1 MKVKK
6 VLFYAAPVAL
16 AGFLYLGEA
25 TGIGEVLAKT
35 VKTVVKTE
43 TKGKY
48 MGVIQDVTGNNFD
61 YNKYI
66 YELKTALFYC
76 NEYDY
81 YERITETEIQ
91 TEVPDDPQP
100 KDVSVKVVPT
110 VDPEEEAA
118 RAEEEA
124 RAEEAAR
131 AEEEKRRKE
140 EAESAKI
147 REEARE
153 RARQE
158 AIEKA
163 REEAAVKVQKE
174 AEQKTEDFV
183 KEIAKIT
190 EQAIQA
196 SAKADK
202 ANGEAAGTPTAV
214 IKTDYFTCFTQE
226 MLKQLA
232 SNPNVNYEI
241 HYRYQG
247 KRYVVVIPAG
257 TDYSQLKDSNGY
269 YGFRYLDSIF
279 GGYEE
284 GTK

>member
-16 AGFLYLGEA
+16 AGSLYLGGA

-35 VKTVVKTE
+35 VKTVIRTE
-43 TKGKY
+43 TAGEVVNGEHQSFGESRGQEY
-48 MGVIQDVTGNNFD
+48 RDPDGD
-61 YNKYI
+61 YI
-66 YELKTALFYC
+66 YILGTVANSYGKEWVYLKYPIIVT
-76 NEYDY
+76 D
-81 YERITETEIQ
+81 IVTEM
-91 TEVPDDPQP
+91 EVPE
-100 KDVSVKVVPT
+100 DVNVKVVPT
-110 VDPEEEAA
+110 VDPEAEAA
-118 RAEEEA
+118 YQ
-124 RAEEAAR
+124 
-131 AEEEKRRKE
+131 
-140 EAESAKI
+140 
-147 REEARE
+147 REL
-153 RARQE
+153 QE

-163 REEAAVKVQKE
+163 REEAEVKVQKE

-183 KEIAKIT
+183 KEIAKMT
-190 EQAIQA
+190 EQAIQT
-196 SAKADK
+196 SAKEDE
-202 ANGEAAGTPTAV
+202 ANGEEAGTPTAV
-214 IKTDYFTCFTQE
+214 IKTDYFTCFTQD

-232 SNPNVNYEI
+232 ANSNVNYEI

-257 TDYSQLKDSNGY
+257 PDYSQLKDSNGY

>member
-1 MKVKK
+1 MNVKK
-6 VLFYAAPVAL
+6 ALFYAAPVAL

-35 VKTVVKTE
+35 VTTVVKTLMKGDYIGDTV
-43 TKGKY
+43 TKGTL
-48 MGVIQDVTGNNFD
+48 DD
-61 YNKYI
+61 KYI
-66 YELKTALFYC
+66 YEVQTGEDDTFLYK
-76 NEYDY
+76 Y
-81 YERITETEIQ
+81 YKKITETETQ
-91 TEVPDDPQP
+91 TEVPDDPRSS
-100 KDVSVKVVPT
+100 DVSVKVVPT
-110 VDPEEEAA
+110 VDPEAEA
-118 RAEEEA
+118 
-124 RAEEAAR
+124 
-131 AEEEKRRKE
+131 
-140 EAESAKI
+140 
-147 REEARE
+147 ARE

-174 AEQKTEDFV
+174 AEQKTEDFA
-183 KEIAKIT
+183 KEIAKMT

-196 SAKADK
+196 SAKTDEV
-202 ANGEAAGTPTAV
+202 NGEAAGTPTAV

-232 SNPNVNYEI
+232 ANPNVNYEI

>member
-6 VLFYAAPVAL
+6 MLLYAAPVAL
-16 AGFLYLGEA
+16 AGSLYLGGA

-35 VKTVVKTE
+35 VKTVIRTE
-43 TKGKY
+43 TAGEVVNGEHQSFGESRGQEY
-48 MGVIQDVTGNNFD
+48 RNGD
-61 YNKYI
+61 YI
-66 YELKTALFYC
+66 YILGTVADSYGYKQWVYLKYPIIVT
-76 NEYDY
+76 D
-81 YERITETEIQ
+81 IVTEM
-91 TEVPDDPQP
+91 EVPE
-100 KDVSVKVVPT
+100 DVNVKVVPT
-110 VDPEEEAA
+110 VDPEAEAA
-118 RAEEEA
+118 YQ
-124 RAEEAAR
+124 
-131 AEEEKRRKE
+131 
-140 EAESAKI
+140 
-147 REEARE
+147 REL
-153 RARQE
+153 QE

-163 REEAAVKVQKE
+163 REEAEVKVQKE

-183 KEIAKIT
+183 KEIAKMT
-190 EQAIQA
+190 EQAIQT
-196 SAKADK
+196 SAKEDE
-202 ANGEAAGTPTAV
+202 ANGEEAGTPTAV
-214 IKTDYFTCFTQE
+214 IKTDYFTCFTQD

-232 SNPNVNYEI
+232 ANSNVNYEI

>member
-16 AGFLYLGEA
+16 AGSLYLGGA

-35 VKTVVKTE
+35 VKTVIRTE
-43 TKGKY
+43 TAGEVVNGEHQSFGESRGQEY
-48 MGVIQDVTGNNFD
+48 RDPDGD
-61 YNKYI
+61 YI
-66 YELKTALFYC
+66 YILGTVANSYGKAWVYLKYPIIVT
-76 NEYDY
+76 D
-81 YERITETEIQ
+81 IVTEM
-91 TEVPDDPQP
+91 EVPE
-100 KDVSVKVVPT
+100 DVNVKVVPT
-110 VDPEEEAA
+110 VDPEAEAA
-118 RAEEEA
+118 YQ
-124 RAEEAAR
+124 
-131 AEEEKRRKE
+131 
-140 EAESAKI
+140 
-147 REEARE
+147 REL
-153 RARQE
+153 QE

-163 REEAAVKVQKE
+163 REEAEVKVQKE

-183 KEIAKIT
+183 KEIAKMT
-190 EQAIQA
+190 EQAIQT
-196 SAKADK
+196 SAKEDE
-202 ANGEAAGTPTAV
+202 ANGEEAGTPTAV
-214 IKTDYFTCFTQE
+214 IKTDYFTCFTQD

-232 SNPNVNYEI
+232 ANSNVNYEI

>member
-16 AGFLYLGEA
+16 AGFLYIGEA

-35 VKTVVKTE
+35 VKTVIKTE
-43 TKGKY
+43 TKGKW
-48 MGVIQDVTGNNFD
+48 IRD
-61 YNKYI
+61 I
-66 YELKTALFYC
+66 SISFYSVDDKFID
-76 NEYDY
+76 EYYDENDTPY
-81 YERITETEIQ
+81 YKRYERITETEIQ
-91 TEVPDDPQP
+91 TEVPDDPQSS
-100 KDVSVKVVPT
+100 DVSVKVVPT
-110 VDPEEEAA
+110 VDPEAEA
-118 RAEEEA
+118 
-124 RAEEAAR
+124 
-131 AEEEKRRKE
+131 
-140 EAESAKI
+140 
-147 REEARE
+147 ARE

-174 AEQKTEDFV
+174 AEQKTEDFA
-183 KEIAKIT
+183 KEIAKMT

-196 SAKADK
+196 SAKTDEV
-202 ANGEAAGTPTAV
+202 NGEAAGTPTAV

>member
-16 AGFLYLGEA
+16 AGFLYIGEA

-35 VKTVVKTE
+35 VKTVIKTE
-43 TKGKY
+43 TKGKW
-48 MGVIQDVTGNNFD
+48 IRD
-61 YNKYI
+61 I
-66 YELKTALFYC
+66 SISFYSVDDKFID
-76 NEYDY
+76 EYYDENDTPY
-81 YERITETEIQ
+81 YKRYERITETEIQ
-91 TEVPDDPQP
+91 TEVPDDPRSS
-100 KDVSVKVVPT
+100 DVSVKVVPT
-110 VDPEEEAA
+110 VDPEAEAA
-118 RAEEEA
+118 Q
-124 RAEEAAR
+124 
-131 AEEEKRRKE
+131 
-140 EAESAKI
+140 
-147 REEARE
+147 E

-183 KEIAKIT
+183 KEIAKMT
-190 EQAIQA
+190 EQAIQT
-196 SAKADK
+196 SAKEDE
-202 ANGEAAGTPTAV
+202 ANGEEAGTPTAV
-214 IKTDYFTCFTQE
+214 IKTDYFTCFTQD

-232 SNPNVNYEI
+232 ANSNVNYEI

>member
-35 VKTVVKTE
+35 VTTVVKTLMKGDYIGDTV
-43 TKGKY
+43 TKGTL
-48 MGVIQDVTGNNFD
+48 DD
-61 YNKYI
+61 KYI
-66 YELKTALFYC
+66 YEVQTGEDDTFLYK
-76 NEYDY
+76 Y
-81 YERITETEIQ
+81 YKKITETETQ
-91 TEVPDDPQP
+91 TEVPDDPRSS
-100 KDVSVKVVPT
+100 DVSVKVVPT
-110 VDPEEEAA
+110 VDPEAEA
-118 RAEEEA
+118 
-124 RAEEAAR
+124 
-131 AEEEKRRKE
+131 
-140 EAESAKI
+140 
-147 REEARE
+147 
-153 RARQE
+153 ARQE

-174 AEQKTEDFV
+174 AEQKTEDFA
-183 KEIAKIT
+183 KEIAKMT

-196 SAKADK
+196 SAKTDEV
-202 ANGEAAGTPTAV
+202 NGEAAGTPTAV

-232 SNPNVNYEI
+232 ANPNVNYEI

>member
-16 AGFLYLGEA
+16 AGFLYIGEA

-35 VKTVVKTE
+35 VKTVIKTE
-43 TKGKY
+43 TKGKWIRDISISFY
-48 MGVIQDVTGNNFD
+48 SVDDKFIDEYYDENNTP
-61 YNKYI
+61 YYKR
-66 YELKTALFYC
+66 
-76 NEYDY
+76 

-91 TEVPDDPQP
+91 TEVPDDPQSS
-100 KDVSVKVVPT
+100 DVSVKVVPT

-118 RAEEEA
+118 RAEEE
-124 RAEEAAR
+124 
-131 AEEEKRRKE
+131 KRRQE

-174 AEQKTEDFV
+174 AEQKTEDFA
-183 KEIAKIT
+183 KEIAKMT

-196 SAKADK
+196 SAKTDEV
-202 ANGEAAGTPTAV
+202 NGEAAGTPTAV

-232 SNPNVNYEI
+232 ANPNVNYEI

>member
-35 VKTVVKTE
+35 VKTVIQTE
-43 TKGKY
+43 TVGDNAEGYIGFWVDKGQEY
-48 MGVIQDVTGNNFD
+48 RDNS
-61 YNKYI
+61 YI
-66 YELKTALFYC
+66 YKLNTVSNSPEGSH
-76 NEYDY
+76 Y
-81 YERITETEIQ
+81 YLYSKYSITMTETEIQ
-91 TEVPDDPQP
+91 TEVPDDPQSS
-100 KDVSVKVVPT
+100 DVSVKVVPT
-110 VDPEEEAA
+110 VDPEGEA
-118 RAEEEA
+118 
-124 RAEEAAR
+124 
-131 AEEEKRRKE
+131 
-140 EAESAKI
+140 
-147 REEARE
+147 ARE

-196 SAKADK
+196 SAKAGE

-226 MLKQLA
+226 MLEQLA
-232 SNPNVNYEI
+232 ANPNVNYEI

-284 GTK
+284 GIK

>member
-16 AGFLYLGEA
+16 AGFLYIGEA

-35 VKTVVKTE
+35 VKTVIKTE
-43 TKGKY
+43 TKGKW
-48 MGVIQDVTGNNFD
+48 IRD
-61 YNKYI
+61 I
-66 YELKTALFYC
+66 SISFYSVDDKFID
-76 NEYDY
+76 EYYDENDTPY
-81 YERITETEIQ
+81 YKLYERITETEIQ
-91 TEVPDDPQP
+91 TEVPDDPQSS
-100 KDVSVKVVPT
+100 DVSVKVVPT
-110 VDPEEEAA
+110 VDPEAEA
-118 RAEEEA
+118 
-124 RAEEAAR
+124 
-131 AEEEKRRKE
+131 
-140 EAESAKI
+140 
-147 REEARE
+147 ARE

-174 AEQKTEDFV
+174 AEQKTEDFA
-183 KEIAKIT
+183 KEIAKMT

-196 SAKADK
+196 SAKTDEV
-202 ANGEAAGTPTAV
+202 NGEAAGTPTAV
-214 IKTDYFTCFTQE
+214 IKTDYFTCFTQG

-232 SNPNVNYEI
+232 ANPNVNYEI

>member
-6 VLFYAAPVAL
+6 ALFYAAPVAL

-35 VKTVVKTE
+35 VKTVIQME
-43 TKGKY
+43 TVGEY
-48 MGVIQDVTGNNFD
+48 IGSESTSTNNSEEYKD
-61 YNKYI
+61 DNYI
-66 YELKTALFYC
+66 YKLSSVNESAYVYDKYQIIKT
-76 NEYDY
+76 D
-81 YERITETEIQ
+81 IVTE
-91 TEVPDDPQP
+91 TEVPDDPQSS
-100 KDVSVKVVPT
+100 DVSVKVVPT
-110 VDPEEEAA
+110 VDPEAEKAEA
-118 RAEEEA
+118 
-124 RAEEAAR
+124 
-131 AEEEKRRKE
+131 EKRR
-140 EAESAKI
+140 
-147 REEARE
+147 
-153 RARQE
+153 Q
-158 AIEKA
+158 
-163 REEAAVKVQKE
+163 EAAVKVQKE
-174 AEQKTEDFV
+174 AEQKTEDFIN
-183 KEIAKIT
+183 EISKIT

-196 SAKADK
+196 AMKSASGTD
-202 ANGEAAGTPTAV
+202 NAAGTSAAQTSTAV

-232 SNPNVNYEI
+232 ANPNVNYEI

>member
-35 VKTVVKTE
+35 VTTVVKTLMKGDYIGDTV
-43 TKGKY
+43 TKGTL
-48 MGVIQDVTGNNFD
+48 DD
-61 YNKYI
+61 KYI
-66 YELKTALFYC
+66 YEVQTGEDDTFLYK
-76 NEYDY
+76 Y
-81 YERITETEIQ
+81 YKKITETETQ
-91 TEVPDDPQP
+91 TEVPDDPRSS
-100 KDVSVKVVPT
+100 DVSVKVVPT
-110 VDPEEEAA
+110 VDPEAEAA
-118 RAEEEA
+118 YQ
-124 RAEEAAR
+124 
-131 AEEEKRRKE
+131 
-140 EAESAKI
+140 
-147 REEARE
+147 REL
-153 RARQE
+153 QE

-163 REEAAVKVQKE
+163 REEAEVKVQKE
-174 AEQKTEDFV
+174 AEQKTQDFV
-183 KEIAKIT
+183 KEIAKMT

-196 SAKADK
+196 SAKTDEV
-202 ANGEAAGTPTAV
+202 NGEAAGTPTAV
-214 IKTDYFTCFTQE
+214 IKTDYFTCFTQG

-232 SNPNVNYEI
+232 ANPNVNYEI

>member
-16 AGFLYLGEA
+16 AGSLYLGGA

-35 VKTVVKTE
+35 VKTVIRTE
-43 TKGKY
+43 TAGEVVNGEHQSFGESRGQEY
-48 MGVIQDVTGNNFD
+48 RDPDGD
-61 YNKYI
+61 YI
-66 YELKTALFYC
+66 YILGTVANSYGKEWVYLKYPIIVT
-76 NEYDY
+76 D
-81 YERITETEIQ
+81 IVTEM
-91 TEVPDDPQP
+91 EVPE
-100 KDVSVKVVPT
+100 DVNVKVVPT
-110 VDPEEEAA
+110 VDPEAEAA
-118 RAEEEA
+118 YQ
-124 RAEEAAR
+124 
-131 AEEEKRRKE
+131 
-140 EAESAKI
+140 
-147 REEARE
+147 REL
-153 RARQE
+153 QE

-174 AEQKTEDFV
+174 AEQKTEDFA
-183 KEIAKIT
+183 KEIAKMT

-196 SAKADK
+196 SAKTDEI
-202 ANGEAAGTPTAV
+202 NGEAAGTPTAV

>member
-16 AGFLYLGEA
+16 AGSLYLGEA

-35 VKTVVKTE
+35 VTTVVKTLMKGDYIGQTV
-43 TKGKY
+43 TKGTL
-48 MGVIQDVTGNNFD
+48 DD
-61 YNKYI
+61 KYI
-66 YELKTALFYC
+66 YEVQTGEGDIFVYK
-76 NEYDY
+76 Y
-81 YERITETEIQ
+81 YKKITETEIQ
-91 TEVPDDPQP
+91 TEVPDDPRSS
-100 KDVSVKVVPT
+100 DVSVKVVPT
-110 VDPEEEAA
+110 VDPEAEAA
-118 RAEEEA
+118 Q
-124 RAEEAAR
+124 
-131 AEEEKRRKE
+131 
-140 EAESAKI
+140 
-147 REEARE
+147 E

-163 REEAAVKVQKE
+163 REEAEVKVQKE

-183 KEIAKIT
+183 KEIAKMT
-190 EQAIQA
+190 EQAIQT
-196 SAKADK
+196 SAKEDE
-202 ANGEAAGTPTAV
+202 ANGEEAGTPTAV

-232 SNPNVNYEI
+232 ANPNVNYEI

>member
-16 AGFLYLGEA
+16 AGFLYIGEA

-35 VKTVVKTE
+35 VKTVIKTE
-43 TKGKY
+43 TKGKW
-48 MGVIQDVTGNNFD
+48 IRD
-61 YNKYI
+61 I
-66 YELKTALFYC
+66 SISFYSVDDKFID
-76 NEYDY
+76 EYYDENDTPY
-81 YERITETEIQ
+81 YKRYERITETEIQ
-91 TEVPDDPQP
+91 TEVPDDPQSS
-100 KDVSVKVVPT
+100 DVSVKVVPT
-110 VDPEEEAA
+110 VDPEAEA
-118 RAEEEA
+118 
-124 RAEEAAR
+124 
-131 AEEEKRRKE
+131 
-140 EAESAKI
+140 
-147 REEARE
+147 ARE

-163 REEAAVKVQKE
+163 REEAEVKVQKE
-174 AEQKTEDFV
+174 AEQKTQDFV
-183 KEIAKIT
+183 KEIAKMT

-196 SAKADK
+196 SAKTDEV
-202 ANGEAAGTPTAV
+202 NGEAAGTPTAV

-232 SNPNVNYEI
+232 ANPNVNYEI

>member
-6 VLFYAAPVAL
+6 ALFYAAPVAL
-16 AGFLYLGEA
+16 AGFLYIGEA

-35 VKTVVKTE
+35 VTTVVKTE
-43 TKGKY
+43 TKGNY
-48 MGVIQDVTGNNFD
+48 MGVFTLRSGNAFD
-61 YNKYI
+61 SDKYI
-66 YELKTALFYC
+66 YELISLSVDGDR
-76 NEYDY
+76 YDY

-91 TEVPDDPQP
+91 TEVPDGPQP
-100 KDVSVKVVPT
+100 EDVSVKVVPT
-110 VDPEEEAA
+110 VDPEAEA
-118 RAEEEA
+118 
-124 RAEEAAR
+124 
-131 AEEEKRRKE
+131 
-140 EAESAKI
+140 
-147 REEARE
+147 ARE

-174 AEQKTEDFV
+174 AEQKTEDFA
-183 KEIAKIT
+183 KEIAKMT

-196 SAKADK
+196 SAKTDEI
-202 ANGEAAGTPTAV
+202 NGEAAGTPTAV
-214 IKTDYFTCFTQE
+214 IKTDYFTCFTQG

>member
-6 VLFYAAPVAL
+6 VLFYAAPVAF
-16 AGFLYLGEA
+16 AGFLYIGEA

-35 VKTVVKTE
+35 VKTVIQTE
-43 TKGKY
+43 TVGDNVEGYVSVREDKGQEY
-48 MGVIQDVTGNNFD
+48 RDNS
-61 YNKYI
+61 YI
-66 YELKTALFYC
+66 YKLIEVIRSPWD
-76 NEYDY
+76 EYQY
-81 YERITETEIQ
+81 AKYSITMTETEIQ
-91 TEVPDDPQP
+91 TEVPDDPRSS
-100 KDVSVKVVPT
+100 DVSVKVVPT
-110 VDPEEEAA
+110 VDPEAEA
-118 RAEEEA
+118 
-124 RAEEAAR
+124 
-131 AEEEKRRKE
+131 
-140 EAESAKI
+140 
-147 REEARE
+147 ARE

-174 AEQKTEDFV
+174 AEQKTEDFA
-183 KEIAKIT
+183 KEIAKMT

-196 SAKADK
+196 SAKTDEV
-202 ANGEAAGTPTAV
+202 NGEAAGTPTAV

-232 SNPNVNYEI
+232 ANPNVNYEI

>member
-16 AGFLYLGEA
+16 AGFLYIGEA

-35 VKTVVKTE
+35 VKTVIKTE
-43 TKGKY
+43 TKGKW
-48 MGVIQDVTGNNFD
+48 IRD
-61 YNKYI
+61 I
-66 YELKTALFYC
+66 SISFYSVDDKFID
-76 NEYDY
+76 EYYDENDTPY
-81 YERITETEIQ
+81 YKRYERITETEIQ
-91 TEVPDDPQP
+91 TEVPDDPQSS
-100 KDVSVKVVPT
+100 DVSVKVVPT
-110 VDPEEEAA
+110 VDPEAEA
-118 RAEEEA
+118 
-124 RAEEAAR
+124 
-131 AEEEKRRKE
+131 
-140 EAESAKI
+140 
-147 REEARE
+147 ARE

-174 AEQKTEDFV
+174 AEQKTEDFA
-183 KEIAKIT
+183 KEIAKMT

-196 SAKADK
+196 SAKTDEV
-202 ANGEAAGTPTAV
+202 NGEAAGTPTAV
-214 IKTDYFTCFTQE
+214 IKTDYFTCFTQG

-232 SNPNVNYEI
+232 ANPNVNYEI

-279 GGYEE
+279 GGFF
-284 GTK
+284 

>member
-1 MKVKK
+1 MNVKK
-6 VLFYAAPVAL
+6 ALFYAAPVAL
-16 AGFLYLGEA
+16 AGFLYIGEA

-35 VKTVVKTE
+35 VKTVIRTE
-43 TKGKY
+43 TAGEVVNGEHQSFGESRGQEY
-48 MGVIQDVTGNNFD
+48 RDPDGD
-61 YNKYI
+61 YI
-66 YELKTALFYC
+66 YILGTVANSYGKEWVYLKYPIIVT
-76 NEYDY
+76 D
-81 YERITETEIQ
+81 IVTEM
-91 TEVPDDPQP
+91 EVPE
-100 KDVSVKVVPT
+100 DVNVKVVPT
-110 VDPEEEAA
+110 VDPEAEAA
-118 RAEEEA
+118 YQ
-124 RAEEAAR
+124 
-131 AEEEKRRKE
+131 
-140 EAESAKI
+140 
-147 REEARE
+147 REL
-153 RARQE
+153 QE

-163 REEAAVKVQKE
+163 REEAEVKVQKE

-183 KEIAKIT
+183 KEIAKMT
-190 EQAIQA
+190 EQAIQT
-196 SAKADK
+196 SAKEDE
-202 ANGEAAGTPTAV
+202 ANGEEAGTPTAV

-232 SNPNVNYEI
+232 ANSNVNYEI

>member
-16 AGFLYLGEA
+16 AGFLYIGEA

-35 VKTVVKTE
+35 VKTVIKTE
-43 TKGKY
+43 TKGKW
-48 MGVIQDVTGNNFD
+48 IRD
-61 YNKYI
+61 I
-66 YELKTALFYC
+66 SISFYSVDDKFID
-76 NEYDY
+76 EYYDENDTPY
-81 YERITETEIQ
+81 YKRYERITETEIQ
-91 TEVPDDPQP
+91 TEVPDDPRSS
-100 KDVSVKVVPT
+100 DVSVKVVPT
-110 VDPEEEAA
+110 VDPEAEA
-118 RAEEEA
+118 
-124 RAEEAAR
+124 
-131 AEEEKRRKE
+131 
-140 EAESAKI
+140 
-147 REEARE
+147 ARE

-174 AEQKTEDFV
+174 AEQKTEDFA
-183 KEIAKIT
+183 KEIAKMT

-196 SAKADK
+196 SAKTDEV
-202 ANGEAAGTPTAV
+202 NGEAAGTPTAV
-214 IKTDYFTCFTQE
+214 IKTDYFTCFTQG

-232 SNPNVNYEI
+232 ANPNVNYEI

>member
-6 VLFYAAPVAL
+6 ALFYAAPVAL

-35 VKTVVKTE
+35 VKTVIQME
-43 TKGKY
+43 TVGEY
-48 MGVIQDVTGNNFD
+48 IGSESTSTNNSKEYKD
-61 YNKYI
+61 DNYI
-66 YELKTALFYC
+66 YKLSSVNESAYVYDKYQIIKT
-76 NEYDY
+76 D
-81 YERITETEIQ
+81 IVTE
-91 TEVPDDPQP
+91 TEVPDDPQSS
-100 KDVSVKVVPT
+100 DVSVKVVPT
-110 VDPEEEAA
+110 VDPEAEKAEA
-118 RAEEEA
+118 
-124 RAEEAAR
+124 
-131 AEEEKRRKE
+131 EKRR
-140 EAESAKI
+140 
-147 REEARE
+147 
-153 RARQE
+153 Q
-158 AIEKA
+158 
-163 REEAAVKVQKE
+163 EAAVKVQKE
-174 AEQKTEDFV
+174 AEQKTEDFIN
-183 KEIAKIT
+183 EISKIT

-196 SAKADK
+196 AMKSASGTD
-202 ANGEAAGTPTAV
+202 NAAGTSAAQTSTAV

>member
-6 VLFYAAPVAL
+6 MLFYAAPVAL
-16 AGFLYLGEA
+16 AGSLYLGGA

-35 VKTVVKTE
+35 VKTVIRTE
-43 TKGKY
+43 TAGEVVNGEHQSFGESQGQEY
-48 MGVIQDVTGNNFD
+48 RNGD
-61 YNKYI
+61 YI
-66 YELKTALFYC
+66 YILGTVANSYGKEWVYLKYPIIET
-76 NEYDY
+76 D
-81 YERITETEIQ
+81 IVTEM
-91 TEVPDDPQP
+91 EVPE
-100 KDVSVKVVPT
+100 DVNVKVVPT
-110 VDPEEEAA
+110 VDPEAEAA
-118 RAEEEA
+118 YQ
-124 RAEEAAR
+124 
-131 AEEEKRRKE
+131 
-140 EAESAKI
+140 
-147 REEARE
+147 REL
-153 RARQE
+153 QE

-163 REEAAVKVQKE
+163 REEAEVKVQKE

-183 KEIAKIT
+183 KEIAKMT
-190 EQAIQA
+190 EQAIQT
-196 SAKADK
+196 SAKEDE
-202 ANGEAAGTPTAV
+202 ANGEEAGTPTAV
-214 IKTDYFTCFTQE
+214 IKTDYFTCFTQD

-232 SNPNVNYEI
+232 ANSNVNYEI

>member
-1 MKVKK
+1 MNVKK
-6 VLFYAAPVAL
+6 ALFYAAPVAL

-35 VKTVVKTE
+35 VKTVIQME
-43 TKGKY
+43 TVGEY
-48 MGVIQDVTGNNFD
+48 IGSESTSTNNSEEYKD
-61 YNKYI
+61 DNYI
-66 YELKTALFYC
+66 YKLRSVNESAYVYDKYQIIKT
-76 NEYDY
+76 D
-81 YERITETEIQ
+81 IVTE
-91 TEVPDDPQP
+91 TEVPDDPQSS
-100 KDVSVKVVPT
+100 DVSVKVVPT
-110 VDPEEEAA
+110 VDPEAEKAEA
-118 RAEEEA
+118 
-124 RAEEAAR
+124 
-131 AEEEKRRKE
+131 EKRR
-140 EAESAKI
+140 
-147 REEARE
+147 
-153 RARQE
+153 Q
-158 AIEKA
+158 
-163 REEAAVKVQKE
+163 EAAVKVQKE
-174 AEQKTEDFV
+174 AEQKTEDFIN
-183 KEIAKIT
+183 EISKIT

-196 SAKADK
+196 AMKSASGTD
-202 ANGEAAGTPTAV
+202 NAAGTSAAQTSTAV

-232 SNPNVNYEI
+232 ANPNVNYEI

>member
-1 MKVKK
+1 MNVKK
-6 VLFYAAPVAL
+6 ALFYAAPVAL
-16 AGFLYLGEA
+16 AGFLYIGEA

-35 VKTVVKTE
+35 VKTVIKTE
-43 TKGKY
+43 TKGKW
-48 MGVIQDVTGNNFD
+48 IRD
-61 YNKYI
+61 I
-66 YELKTALFYC
+66 SISFYSVDDKFID
-76 NEYDY
+76 EYCDENDTPY
-81 YERITETEIQ
+81 YKRYERITETETQ
-91 TEVPDDPQP
+91 TEVPDDPRSS
-100 KDVSVKVVPT
+100 DVSVKVVPT
-110 VDPEEEAA
+110 VDPEAEA
-118 RAEEEA
+118 
-124 RAEEAAR
+124 
-131 AEEEKRRKE
+131 
-140 EAESAKI
+140 
-147 REEARE
+147 ARE

-174 AEQKTEDFV
+174 AEQKTEDFA
-183 KEIAKIT
+183 KEIAKMT

-196 SAKADK
+196 SAKTDEI
-202 ANGEAAGTPTAV
+202 NGEAAGTPTAV

>member
-16 AGFLYLGEA
+16 AGFLYIGEA

-35 VKTVVKTE
+35 VKTVIKTE
-43 TKGKY
+43 TKGKW
-48 MGVIQDVTGNNFD
+48 IRD
-61 YNKYI
+61 I
-66 YELKTALFYC
+66 SISFYSVDDKFID
-76 NEYDY
+76 EYYDENDTPY
-81 YERITETEIQ
+81 YKRYERITETEIQ
-91 TEVPDDPQP
+91 TEVSDDSQSS
-100 KDVSVKVVPT
+100 DVSVKVVPT
-110 VDPEEEAA
+110 VDPEAEA
-118 RAEEEA
+118 
-124 RAEEAAR
+124 
-131 AEEEKRRKE
+131 
-140 EAESAKI
+140 
-147 REEARE
+147 ARE

-158 AIEKA
+158 VIEKA

-183 KEIAKIT
+183 KEIAKMT
-190 EQAIQA
+190 EQAIQT
-196 SAKADK
+196 SAKADE
-202 ANGEAAGTPTAV
+202 ANGEEAGTPTAV

-232 SNPNVNYEI
+232 ANPNVNYEI

>member
-16 AGFLYLGEA
+16 AGFLYIGEA

-35 VKTVVKTE
+35 VKTVIKTE
-43 TKGKY
+43 TKGKW
-48 MGVIQDVTGNNFD
+48 IRD
-61 YNKYI
+61 I
-66 YELKTALFYC
+66 SISFYSVDDKFID
-76 NEYDY
+76 EYYDENDTPY
-81 YERITETEIQ
+81 YKRYERITETEIQ
-91 TEVPDDPQP
+91 TEVPDDPQSS
-100 KDVSVKVVPT
+100 DVSVKVVPT
-110 VDPEEEAA
+110 VDPEAEA
-118 RAEEEA
+118 
-124 RAEEAAR
+124 
-131 AEEEKRRKE
+131 
-140 EAESAKI
+140 
-147 REEARE
+147 ARE

-174 AEQKTEDFV
+174 AEQKTEDFA
-183 KEIAKIT
+183 KEIAKMT

-196 SAKADK
+196 SAKTDEV
-202 ANGEAAGTPTAV
+202 NGEAAGTPTAV
-214 IKTDYFTCFTQE
+214 IKTDYFTCFTQG

-232 SNPNVNYEI
+232 ANPNVNYEI

-257 TDYSQLKDSNGY
+257 TNYSQLKDSNGY

>member
-16 AGFLYLGEA
+16 AGFLYIGEA

-35 VKTVVKTE
+35 VKTVIKTE
-43 TKGKY
+43 TKGKW
-48 MGVIQDVTGNNFD
+48 IRD
-61 YNKYI
+61 I
-66 YELKTALFYC
+66 SISFYSVDDKFID
-76 NEYDY
+76 EYYDENDTPY
-81 YERITETEIQ
+81 YKRYERITETETQ
-91 TEVPDDPQP
+91 TEVPDDPRSS
-100 KDVSVKVVPT
+100 DVSVKVVPT
-110 VDPEEEAA
+110 VDPEAEA
-118 RAEEEA
+118 
-124 RAEEAAR
+124 
-131 AEEEKRRKE
+131 
-140 EAESAKI
+140 
-147 REEARE
+147 ARE

-174 AEQKTEDFV
+174 AEQKTEDFA
-183 KEIAKIT
+183 KEIAKMT

-196 SAKADK
+196 SAKTDEI
-202 ANGEAAGTPTAV
+202 NGEAAGTPTAV

>member
-16 AGFLYLGEA
+16 AGFLYIGEA

-35 VKTVVKTE
+35 VKTVIKTE
-43 TKGKY
+43 TKGKW
-48 MGVIQDVTGNNFD
+48 IRD
-61 YNKYI
+61 I
-66 YELKTALFYC
+66 SISFYSVDDKFID
-76 NEYDY
+76 EYYDENDTPY
-81 YERITETEIQ
+81 YKRYERITETEIQ
-91 TEVPDDPQP
+91 TEVPDDPQSS
-100 KDVSVKVVPT
+100 DVSVKVVPT
-110 VDPEEEAA
+110 VDPEAEAA
-118 RAEEEA
+118 YQ
-124 RAEEAAR
+124 
-131 AEEEKRRKE
+131 
-140 EAESAKI
+140 
-147 REEARE
+147 REL
-153 RARQE
+153 QE

-163 REEAAVKVQKE
+163 REEVKVQKE
-174 AEQKTEDFV
+174 AEQKTQDFV
-183 KEIAKIT
+183 KEIAKMT

-196 SAKADK
+196 SAKTDEV
-202 ANGEAAGTPTAV
+202 NGEAAGTPTAV
-214 IKTDYFTCFTQE
+214 IKTDYFTCFTQG

-232 SNPNVNYEI
+232 ANPNVNYEI

>member
-35 VKTVVKTE
+35 VKTVIKTE
-43 TKGKY
+43 TKGKW
-48 MGVIQDVTGNNFD
+48 IRD
-61 YNKYI
+61 I
-66 YELKTALFYC
+66 SISFYSVDDKFID
-76 NEYDY
+76 EYYDENDTPY
-81 YERITETEIQ
+81 YKRYERITETEIQ
-91 TEVPDDPQP
+91 TEVPDDPQSS
-100 KDVSVKVVPT
+100 DVSVKVVPT
-110 VDPEEEAA
+110 VDPEAEA
-118 RAEEEA
+118 
-124 RAEEAAR
+124 
-131 AEEEKRRKE
+131 
-140 EAESAKI
+140 
-147 REEARE
+147 ARE

-174 AEQKTEDFV
+174 AEQKTEDFA
-183 KEIAKIT
+183 KEIAKMT

-196 SAKADK
+196 SAKTDEV
-202 ANGEAAGTPTAV
+202 NGEAAGTPTAV
-214 IKTDYFTCFTQE
+214 IKTDYFTCFTQG

-232 SNPNVNYEI
+232 ANPNVNYEI

>member
-16 AGFLYLGEA
+16 AGFLYIGEA

-35 VKTVVKTE
+35 VKTVIKTE
-43 TKGKY
+43 TKGKW
-48 MGVIQDVTGNNFD
+48 IRD
-61 YNKYI
+61 I
-66 YELKTALFYC
+66 SISFYSVDDKFID
-76 NEYDY
+76 EYYDENDTPY
-81 YERITETEIQ
+81 YKRYERITETEIQ
-91 TEVPDDPQP
+91 TEVPDDPQSS
-100 KDVSVKVVPT
+100 DVSVKVVPT
-110 VDPEEEAA
+110 VDPEAEA
-118 RAEEEA
+118 
-124 RAEEAAR
+124 
-131 AEEEKRRKE
+131 
-140 EAESAKI
+140 
-147 REEARE
+147 ARE

-174 AEQKTEDFV
+174 AEQKTEDFA
-183 KEIAKIT
+183 KEIAKMT

-196 SAKADK
+196 SAKTDEV
-202 ANGEAAGTPTAV
+202 NGEAAGTPTAV

-232 SNPNVNYEI
+232 ANPNVNYEI

-269 YGFRYLDSIF
+269 YGFRYLDGIF

>member
-16 AGFLYLGEA
+16 AGFVYIGEA

-35 VKTVVKTE
+35 VKTVIKTE
-43 TKGKY
+43 TKGKW
-48 MGVIQDVTGNNFD
+48 IRD
-61 YNKYI
+61 I
-66 YELKTALFYC
+66 SISFYSVDDKFID
-76 NEYDY
+76 EYYDENDTPY
-81 YERITETEIQ
+81 YKRYERITETEIQ
-91 TEVPDDPQP
+91 TEVPDDPRSS
-100 KDVSVKVVPT
+100 DVSVKVVPT
-110 VDPEEEAA
+110 VDPEAEAA
-118 RAEEEA
+118 Q
-124 RAEEAAR
+124 
-131 AEEEKRRKE
+131 
-140 EAESAKI
+140 
-147 REEARE
+147 E

-163 REEAAVKVQKE
+163 REEAEVKVQKE

-183 KEIAKIT
+183 KEIAKMT
-190 EQAIQA
+190 EQAIQT
-196 SAKADK
+196 SAKEDE
-202 ANGEAAGTPTAV
+202 ANGEEAGTPTAV
-214 IKTDYFTCFTQE
+214 IKTDYFTCFTQD

-232 SNPNVNYEI
+232 ANSNVNYEI

>member
-6 VLFYAAPVAL
+6 MLFYAAPVAL
-16 AGFLYLGEA
+16 AGSLYLGGT

-35 VKTVVKTE
+35 VKTVIRTE
-43 TKGKY
+43 TAGEVVNGEHQSFEESRGQEY
-48 MGVIQDVTGNNFD
+48 RDPDGD
-61 YNKYI
+61 YI
-66 YELKTALFYC
+66 YILGTVANSYGKEWVYLKYPIIVT
-76 NEYDY
+76 D
-81 YERITETEIQ
+81 IVTEM
-91 TEVPDDPQP
+91 EVPE
-100 KDVSVKVVPT
+100 DVNVKVVPT
-110 VDPEEEAA
+110 VDPEAEAA
-118 RAEEEA
+118 YQ
-124 RAEEAAR
+124 
-131 AEEEKRRKE
+131 
-140 EAESAKI
+140 
-147 REEARE
+147 REL
-153 RARQE
+153 QE

-163 REEAAVKVQKE
+163 REEAEVKVQKE

-183 KEIAKIT
+183 KEIAKMT
-190 EQAIQA
+190 EQAIQT
-196 SAKADK
+196 SAKEDE
-202 ANGEAAGTPTAV
+202 ANGEEAGTPTAV
-214 IKTDYFTCFTQE
+214 IKTDYFTCFTQD

-232 SNPNVNYEI
+232 ANSNVNYEI

>member
-35 VKTVVKTE
+35 VTTVVKTLMKGDYIGE
-43 TKGKY
+43 TVTKGTL
-48 MGVIQDVTGNNFD
+48 DD
-61 YNKYI
+61 KYI
-66 YELKTALFYC
+66 YEVQTGEDDTFLYK
-76 NEYDY
+76 Y
-81 YERITETEIQ
+81 YKKITETETQ
-91 TEVPDDPQP
+91 TEVPDDPRSS
-100 KDVSVKVVPT
+100 DVSVKVVPT
-110 VDPEEEAA
+110 VDPEAEA
-118 RAEEEA
+118 
-124 RAEEAAR
+124 
-131 AEEEKRRKE
+131 
-140 EAESAKI
+140 
-147 REEARE
+147 ARE

-174 AEQKTEDFV
+174 AEQKTEDFA
-183 KEIAKIT
+183 KEIAKMT

-196 SAKADK
+196 SAKTDEV
-202 ANGEAAGTPTAV
+202 NGEAAGTPTAV
-214 IKTDYFTCFTQE
+214 IKTDYFTCFTQG

-232 SNPNVNYEI
+232 ANPNVNYEI

>member
-35 VKTVVKTE
+35 VKTVIKTE
-43 TKGKY
+43 TKGKWISNLSISVY
-48 MGVIQDVTGNNFD
+48 SADDKFID
-61 YNKYI
+61 
-66 YELKTALFYC
+66 
-76 NEYDY
+76 EYYDENDTPY
-81 YERITETEIQ
+81 YKRYERITETEIQ
-91 TEVPDDPQP
+91 TEVPDDPQSS
-100 KDVSVKVVPT
+100 DVSVKVVPT
-110 VDPEEEAA
+110 VDPEAEA
-118 RAEEEA
+118 
-124 RAEEAAR
+124 
-131 AEEEKRRKE
+131 
-140 EAESAKI
+140 
-147 REEARE
+147 ARE

-174 AEQKTEDFV
+174 AEQKTEDFA
-183 KEIAKIT
+183 KEIAKMT

-196 SAKADK
+196 SAKTDEV
-202 ANGEAAGTPTAV
+202 NGEAAGTPTAV

-232 SNPNVNYEI
+232 ANPNVNYEI

>member
-1 MKVKK
+1 MNVKK
-6 VLFYAAPVAL
+6 ALFYAAPVAL
-16 AGFLYLGEA
+16 AGFLYIGEA

-35 VKTVVKTE
+35 VRTVIRTE
-43 TKGKY
+43 TAVGEREQVGIDYKTDEKFTTENYICIFFTKGTEGSSPFVYHKY
-48 MGVIQDVTGNNFD
+48 PIIETGIVT
-61 YNKYI
+61 
-66 YELKTALFYC
+66 E
-76 NEYDY
+76 
-81 YERITETEIQ
+81 
-91 TEVPDDPQP
+91 TEVPDDSQSS
-100 KDVSVKVVPT
+100 DVSVKVVPT
-110 VDPEEEAA
+110 VDPEAEA
-118 RAEEEA
+118 
-124 RAEEAAR
+124 
-131 AEEEKRRKE
+131 
-140 EAESAKI
+140 
-147 REEARE
+147 ARE

-163 REEAAVKVQKE
+163 REEAAVKVQEE
-174 AEQKTEDFV
+174 AEQKTEDFA
-183 KEIAKIT
+183 KEIAKMT

-196 SAKADK
+196 SAKTDEV
-202 ANGEAAGTPTAV
+202 NGEAAGTPTAV

-232 SNPNVNYEI
+232 ANPNVNYEI

>member
-1 MKVKK
+1 MNVKK

-16 AGFLYLGEA
+16 AGFLYIGEA

-35 VKTVVKTE
+35 VKTVIKTE
-43 TKGKY
+43 TKGKW
-48 MGVIQDVTGNNFD
+48 ITDIKITD
-61 YNKYI
+61 YLRDDKFIDEKVDI
-66 YELKTALFYC
+66 YYKR
-76 NEYDY
+76 
-81 YERITETEIQ
+81 YEKITETETQ

-100 KDVSVKVVPT
+100 EDVSVKVVPT
-110 VDPEEEAA
+110 VDPEAEAA
-118 RAEEEA
+118 YQ
-124 RAEEAAR
+124 
-131 AEEEKRRKE
+131 
-140 EAESAKI
+140 
-147 REEARE
+147 REL
-153 RARQE
+153 QE

-163 REEAAVKVQKE
+163 REEAEVKVQKE
-174 AEQKTEDFV
+174 AEQKTQDFV
-183 KEIAKIT
+183 KEIAKMT

-196 SAKADK
+196 SAKTDEV
-202 ANGEAAGTPTAV
+202 NGEAAGTPTAV
-214 IKTDYFTCFTQE
+214 IKTDYFTCFTQG

-232 SNPNVNYEI
+232 ANPNVNYEI

>member
-6 VLFYAAPVAL
+6 MLFYAAPVAL
-16 AGFLYLGEA
+16 AGFLYLGET

-35 VKTVVKTE
+35 VTTVIKIE
-43 TKGKY
+43 TKGKHL
-48 MGVIQDVTGNNFD
+48 GVTNIYLSNNNFNHD
-61 YNKYI
+61 KYI
-66 YELKTALFYC
+66 YVCKAVSALDY
-76 NEYDY
+76 EQYDY
-81 YERITETEIQ
+81 YEKITETETQ

-100 KDVSVKVVPT
+100 EDVSVKVVPT
-110 VDPEEEAA
+110 VDPEAEAV
-118 RAEEEA
+118 
-124 RAEEAAR
+124 
-131 AEEEKRRKE
+131 KVQKE
-140 EAESAKI
+140 
-147 REEARE
+147 
-153 RARQE
+153 
-158 AIEKA
+158 
-163 REEAAVKVQKE
+163 AVKVQKE
-174 AEQKTEDFV
+174 AEQKTEDFM

-232 SNPNVNYEI
+232 ANPNVNYEI

-284 GTK
+284 GIK

>member
-1 MKVKK
+1 MTDIV
-6 VLFYAAPVAL
+6 
-16 AGFLYLGEA
+16 
-25 TGIGEVLAKT
+25 
-35 VKTVVKTE
+35 TE
-43 TKGKY
+43 
-48 MGVIQDVTGNNFD
+48 M
-61 YNKYI
+61 
-66 YELKTALFYC
+66 
-76 NEYDY
+76 
-81 YERITETEIQ
+81 
-91 TEVPDDPQP
+91 EVPE
-100 KDVSVKVVPT
+100 DVNVKVVPT
-110 VDPEEEAA
+110 VDPEAEA
-118 RAEEEA
+118 
-124 RAEEAAR
+124 
-131 AEEEKRRKE
+131 
-140 EAESAKI
+140 
-147 REEARE
+147 ARE

-183 KEIAKIT
+183 KEIVKIT

-196 SAKADK
+196 SAKTDEI
-202 ANGEAAGTPTAV
+202 NGEAAGTPTAV

>member
-16 AGFLYLGEA
+16 AGFLYIGEA

-35 VKTVVKTE
+35 VKTVIKTE
-43 TKGKY
+43 TKGKW
-48 MGVIQDVTGNNFD
+48 IRD
-61 YNKYI
+61 I
-66 YELKTALFYC
+66 SISFYSVDDKFID
-76 NEYDY
+76 EYCDENDTPY
-81 YERITETEIQ
+81 YKRYERITETEIQ
-91 TEVPDDPQP
+91 TEIPDDSQSS
-100 KDVSVKVVPT
+100 DVSVKVVPT
-110 VDPEEEAA
+110 VDPEAEA
-118 RAEEEA
+118 
-124 RAEEAAR
+124 
-131 AEEEKRRKE
+131 
-140 EAESAKI
+140 
-147 REEARE
+147 
-153 RARQE
+153 
-158 AIEKA
+158 A

-174 AEQKTEDFV
+174 AEQKTEDFA
-183 KEIAKIT
+183 KEIAKMT

-196 SAKADK
+196 SAKTDE

-214 IKTDYFTCFTQE
+214 IKTDYFTCFTQG

-232 SNPNVNYEI
+232 ANPNVNYEI